1 MGRRQTR
8 SREDILEYGRNYYAK
23 TKEERK
29 SEFNLVAKRG
39 YYKNK
44 LKAET
49 DEAKLQKYQ
58 AIVDEAQ
65 TELDNIRAERWAAK
79 RAAGKGQY
87 KRDVI
92 NEVPVAIQ

>member
-1 MGRRQTR
+1 MGRKTTR
-8 SREDILEYGRNYYAK
+8 SRDDILQYGRDYYAK
-23 TKEERK
+23 NKHEMK
-29 SEFNLVAKRG
+29 HEFNLVAKRS

-58 AIVDEAQ
+58 RIIDDAQ
-65 TELDNIRAERWAAK
+65 NELDNIRAERWAAK

-87 KRDVI
+87 KTDTI
-92 NEVPVAIQ
+92 GENPHTIQ

>member
-1 MGRRQTR
+1 MGRRQSRTR
-8 SREDILEYGRNYYAK
+8 DDILQYGRDYYAK
-23 TKEERK
+23 NKGERK
-29 SEFNLVAKRG
+29 NEFNLVAKRS

-44 LKAET
+44 LKGET

-58 AIVDEAQ
+58 RIIDEAQ
-65 TELDNIRAERWAAK
+65 SELDKIRAERWAAK

-87 KRDVI
+87 KKDVI

>member
-1 MGRRQTR
+1 MGRHQTR
-8 SREDILEYGRNYYAK
+8 SREDILEYGRQYYAK
-23 TKEERK
+23 NKDERK
-29 SEFNLVAKRG
+29 NEFNLVAKRS

-44 LKAET
+44 LKTET

-58 AIVDEAQ
+58 RIVDESQ
-65 TELDNIRAERWAAK
+65 SELDKIRAERWAAK

-87 KRDVI
+87 KKDAI

>member
-1 MGRRQTR
+1 MGRKQSRT
-8 SREDILEYGRNYYAK
+8 REDILQYGRDYYAK
-23 TKEERK
+23 NKDERK
-29 SEFNLVAKRG
+29 NEFNLVAKRS

-44 LKAET
+44 LKTET

-58 AIVDEAQ
+58 RIIDEAQ

-87 KRDVI
+87 KKDTI

>member
-1 MGRRQTR
+1 MGRRQ
-8 SREDILEYGRNYYAK
+8 SRTHEDILQYGRDYYAK
-23 TKEERK
+23 NKYDRK
-29 SEFNLVAKRG
+29 IEYNLVAKRS

-58 AIVDEAQ
+58 AIIDEAQ

-87 KRDVI
+87 KKEVI
-92 NEVPVAIQ
+92 CENPHTIQ

>member
-1 MGRRQTR
+1 MGRHQTR
-8 SREDILEYGRNYYAK
+8 SREDILEYGRQYYAK
-23 TKEERK
+23 NKDERK
-29 SEFNLVAKRG
+29 NEFNLVAKRS

-44 LKAET
+44 LKTET

-58 AIVDEAQ
+58 RIVDESQ
-65 TELDNIRAERWAAK
+65 SELDKIRAERWAAK

-87 KRDVI
+87 KKDII

>member
-44 LKAET
+44 LKTET

-92 NEVPVAIQ
+92 GENTHTVQ